1 MGLSLLAATRPT
13 EWDFPLFLHILGAM
27 ILVGGLLT
35 AVGLQAFA
43 WKRRGPGDLVAYSRG
58 GFWALLTVAFPGW
71 VLMRVG
77 GEWIRSKEGWTGDDD
92 PAWLGIGYLVADAGF
107 LVLLITILLA
117 GLGMR
122 QLRKTGGAANVFGR
136 VATPLATILLVAYL
150 IAVWA
155 MTTKPD

>member
-1 MGLSLLAATRPT
+1 MGLIAATRPT

-35 AVGLQAFA
+35 AVGLQVFA
-43 WKRRGPGDLVAYSRG
+43 WRRRGPGDLVAYSRG
-58 GFWALLTVAFPGW
+58 AFWALLTVALPGW
-71 VLMRVG
+71 VLMRVA
-77 GEWIRSKEGWTGDDD
+77 GEWIRSKEGWESPD
-92 PAWLGIGYLVADAGF
+92 PGWLGIGYFAADAGF

-122 QLRKTGGAANVFGR
+122 QLRKTGGTANVFGR